1 MQLGVLQASIEN
13 TDTGLPF
20 REHGYHHLSKEDGTK
35 SSFCY
40 LEVQKGA
47 PFAITIEMS
56 PTFTRSRSD
65 DWRAACFIDGHRLS
79 GSYWNPDAREHRVDS
94 MLMKKGE
101 DFVKCKMRFGP
112 IENIAGGRSI
122 TGGEEEE
129 DNATADRS
137 EQVETVA
144 KLLEGDGKEDASDP
158 VTSQRKIT
166 RPMMFAEKADEP
178 CFYSFHFILQ
188 TRETLVEYGLIPDRI
203 PAPPSDPVYPLPDLS
218 SRRKRRRDAEDVDSE
233 EEGDILHQ
241 LDILK
246 ARLKRSEDM
255 NKRLIA
261 QNRKLRHEVAE
272 TNHKMNILKSLRER
286 DDTRTVV

>member
-1 MQLGVLQASIEN
+1 
-13 TDTGLPF
+13 
-20 REHGYHHLSKEDGTK
+20 
-35 SSFCY
+35 
-40 LEVQKGA
+40 
-47 PFAITIEMS
+47 MS

-79 GSYWNPDAREHRVDS
+79 GSYWNPDAKEHRIDS
-94 MLMKKGE
+94 MLMKKGTE
-101 DFVKCKMRFGP
+101 FLKCKMRFGC
-112 IENIAGGRSI
+112 IEHIAERTLVPAGEKEGDNHLGRIDIVLSRGLWI
-122 TGGEEEE
+122 PLG
-129 DNATADRS
+129 DATADRA

-144 KLLEGDGKEDASDP
+144 KLVEGENEDPDASDP
-158 VTSQRKIT
+158 ITSQRKIT

-188 TRETLVEYGLIPDRI
+188 TRETLVEYGLIPNHI
-203 PAPPSDPVYPLPDLS
+203 PPPPPNPAFPLPNIS
-218 SRRKRRRDAEDVDSE
+218 SRRKRRRDADDVDSE

>member
-20 REHGYHHLSKEDGTK
+20 REHGYHHVSKEDGMK

-47 PFAITIEMS
+47 PFAIAIEMS

-79 GSYWNPDAREHRVDS
+79 GSYWNPDAKEHRIDS
-94 MLMKKGE
+94 MLMKKGTE
-101 DFVKCKMRFGP
+101 FLKCKMRFGS
-112 IENIAGGRSI
+112 IEQIAERRSI
-122 TGGEEEE
+122 PVGEEEG
-129 DNATADRS
+129 DNHLGRVDIVLSRGMWIPLGDATADRA

-144 KLLEGDGKEDASDP
+144 KLVEGGNEDPDASDP
-158 VTSQRKIT
+158 ITSQRKIT

-188 TRETLVEYGLIPDRI
+188 TRETLVDYGLI
-203 PAPPSDPVYPLPDLS
+203 
-218 SRRKRRRDAEDVDSE
+218 
-233 EEGDILHQ
+233 
-241 LDILK
+241 
-246 ARLKRSEDM
+246 
-255 NKRLIA
+255 
-261 QNRKLRHEVAE
+261 RKLLFISISERSLMFQLPYFVASRSYPS
-272 TNHKMNILKSLRER
+272 TTSQSSLSAP
-286 DDTRTVV
+286 